1 MLLQPF
7 LAALLVYHRLTW
19 QVAPALAAAVLVFL
33 VRDPLTVL
41 ARQKWVW
48 RGERPETAAAR
59 RYLAVESIL
68 LALCGATL
76 AIAWPLR
83 ILAVLGGAAGAL
95 TILAVYM
102 TVHNRQRAVWLQAL
116 SAAGLSSSALA
127 ACLAISPAVP
137 AWGWWIWA
145 LHAAHFLGGIL
156 VVHVRLDARIALRK
170 PGAELKAGFLRMRRE
185 AALVQVSF
193 AIAAVALL
201 ARGFWF
207 YGAALAGSAVFHLL
221 DLYRLHSEQALL
233 LPMKSVG
240 KRALTASIAFT
251 LLVVAGSLQA
261 ASARP
266 IPRRAA
272 DGTIR
277 LACLRDNAESSNPG
291 SSFAIRREWREWAC
305 READRLPRDARQR

>member
-7 LAALLVYHRLTW
+7 IAALLVYHSLTW
-19 QVAPALAAAVLVFL
+19 QVAPALVAVVLVFL
-33 VRDPLTVL
+33 LRDPLTVL

-59 RYLAVESIL
+59 RYLAVELIL
-68 LALCGATL
+68 LALCGGML
-76 AIAWPLR
+76 AIVWPLW

-170 PGAELKAGFLRMRRE
+170 PGAELTSGFLRMRRD
-185 AALVQVSF
+185 ATLVQVSF
-193 AIAAVALL
+193 AIAAVGLL

-207 YGAALAGSAVFHLL
+207 YGAALAGSSAFHLA
-221 DLYRLHSEQALL
+221 DLFNLHTAHALS

-240 KRALTASIAFT
+240 KRALTASIVFT
-251 LLVVAGSLQA
+251 LLVVAGSL
-261 ASARP
+261 
-266 IPRRAA
+266 
-272 DGTIR
+272 
-277 LACLRDNAESSNPG
+277 
-291 SSFAIRREWREWAC
+291 
-305 READRLPRDARQR
+305 